1 MTKPYKV
8 YITEDDLYEEK
19 GYSLN
24 TSLRVD
30 HTGDIEQT
38 KKHFLDEIAS
48 IIYTKIV
55 DITKNSDR
63 AELICTDPYFET
75 KLARLQLEQAVYVLE
90 NGNIYSVADDSGQ
103 IDMTRL
109 KADSNALSSLVEKEL
124 EAMPIR
130 YLGMC

>member
-1 MTKPYKV
+1 MNKPYKV

-24 TSLRVD
+24 ITLKKD

-48 IIYTKIV
+48 IIYTKIL
-55 DITKNSDR
+55 DLTKDR
-63 AELICTDPYFET
+63 DKAILICTDDYF
-75 KLARLQLEQAVYVLE
+75 KDQLALLQLEQAIYVLE
-90 NGNIYSVADDSGQ
+90 NGNVLAISDDSGQ
-103 IDMTRL
+103 IDVQRL
-109 KADSNALSSLVEKEL
+109 KSNNNALADVVRAEL

-130 YLGMC
+130 YIGIC

>member
-1 MTKPYKV
+1 MNKPYKV

-24 TSLRVD
+24 IALMKD

-48 IIYTKIV
+48 IIYTKIL
-55 DITKNSDR
+55 DITKDR
-63 AELICTDPYFET
+63 DKASLICKDDYFKEQI
-75 KLARLQLEQAVYVLE
+75 AYLQLEQAVYVLE
-90 NGNIYSVADDSGQ
+90 NGNVLSVCDDSGQ
-103 IDMTRL
+103 IDVSRL
-109 KADSNALSSLVEKEL
+109 KSNSNALSDVVRAEL

-130 YLGMC
+130 YLGIC

>member
-1 MTKPYKV
+1 MNKPYKV

-24 TSLRVD
+24 IALKKD

-48 IIYTKIV
+48 IIYTKIL
-55 DITKNSDR
+55 DLTKDR
-63 AELICTDPYFET
+63 DKAILICTDYYF
-75 KLARLQLEQAVYVLE
+75 KDQLALLQLEQAIYVLE
-90 NGNIYSVADDSGQ
+90 NGNVLAISDDSGQ
-103 IDMTRL
+103 IDVQRL
-109 KADSNALSSLVEKEL
+109 KSNNNALADVVRAEL

-130 YLGMC
+130 YIGIC